1 MRHGSMI
8 TPAMRRSRSCEA
20 DSSSRAAMRPYDT
33 APTPLL
39 AIIALLLVIGGRT
52 AVAQERVDLPTR
64 PGVTLPVC
72 VTAAPTP
79 KASIILFPGGSGVV
93 VQVRNNFLLRVAPQF
108 VAQGMTVAV
117 IDTPSDHPSG
127 MGAQA
132 RATTEHVTDI
142 AAVVAMLK
150 TRSPA
155 PIWLIGTSRG
165 SISAANAAANIGPPR
180 ISGLV
185 LSSSV
190 WQGGMASVALDQI
203 RIPVLAVHNRD
214 DGCRESPFSDTATMM
229 GPDASGHRQGTA
241 GRLRRSFAERPLRRS
256 VAARLLHY

>member
-1 MRHGSMI
+1 MLRSL
-8 TPAMRRSRSCEA
+8 PA
-20 DSSSRAAMRPYDT
+20 
-33 APTPLL
+33 
-39 AIIALLLVIGGRT
+39 IVALLLLIGGRM

-64 PGVTLPVC
+64 PGVTPPVYI
-72 VTAAPTP
+72 TAVPAP
-79 KASIILFPGGSGVV
+79 KASVILFPGGNGVV

-127 MGAQA
+127 IGAQA
-132 RATTEHVTDI
+132 RATPQHGTDI

-150 TRSPA
+150 ARSSA

-180 ISGLV
+180 IAGLV

-203 RIPVLAVHNRD
+203 RMPVLVVHNRD
-214 DGCRESPFSDTATMM
+214 DGCRESPFTDTEAMM
-229 GPDASGHRQGTA
+229 GRMRQATVRELVAVSGGTLRSGPCDALSPHGYYTIEDQVVPPIIAWIKAH
-241 GRLRRSFAERPLRRS
+241 
-256 VAARLLHY
+256 

>member
-1 MRHGSMI
+1 MLRVLI
-8 TPAMRRSRSCEA
+8 
-20 DSSSRAAMRPYDT
+20 
-33 APTPLL
+33 
-39 AIIALLLVIGGRT
+39 AIIALLLLLGGRT

-64 PGVTLPVC
+64 PGVTLPVYI
-72 VTAAPTP
+72 TAAPAP
-79 KASIILFPGGSGVV
+79 KASAILFPGGSGVV

-132 RATTEHVTDI
+132 RATTEHVNDI

-180 ISGLV
+180 IAGVILT
-185 LSSSV
+185 SSV

-203 RIPVLAVHNRD
+203 KMPVLVVHNRD
-214 DGCRESPFSDTATMM
+214 DGCRESPFSDTAAMM
-229 GPDASGHRQGTA
+229 GRMRQATVKELVTVSGGALRSGPCDALSPHGYYTIEDQVVPAIIAWIKAH
-241 GRLRRSFAERPLRRS
+241 
-256 VAARLLHY
+256 

>member
-1 MRHGSMI
+1 MLQS
-8 TPAMRRSRSCEA
+8 
-20 DSSSRAAMRPYDT
+20 
-33 APTPLL
+33 LL
-39 AIIALLLVIGGRT
+39 AIIALLPLIRGQT

-64 PGVTLPVC
+64 PGVTLPVYI
-72 VTAAPTP
+72 TAAPTP
-79 KASIILFPGGSGVV
+79 KASVILFPGGSGVI

-117 IDTPSDHPSG
+117 IDTPSDRPSG

-150 TRSPA
+150 ARSPA

-165 SISAANAAANIGPPR
+165 SISAANAAANIGPPH
-180 ISGLV
+180 IAGLV

-190 WQGGMASVALDQI
+190 WQGGMASVVLDQI
-203 RIPVLAVHNRD
+203 RMPVLVVHNRD
-214 DGCRESPFSDTATMM
+214 DGCRESPFSDTAAMM
-229 GPDASGHRQGTA
+229 GRMRQATAKELVAVSGGTLRSGPSDALSPHGYYTIEDQVMPAMIAWISR
-241 GRLRRSFAERPLRRS
+241 
-256 VAARLLHY
+256 